1 MSRYVL
7 DASVA
12 IKWFV
17 PEVYSHAARLLLA
30 GNHRFLVPDFF
41 FAEVGNILW
50 KRVRRG
56 DDTAENTRQ
65 TLADLN
71 TVPIEVYLSQPLM
84 PLALDISLQT
94 DRAVYDNLY
103 LALAIT
109 KGCQMVTADEKF
121 YNALRTNT
129 FASYLLWWRIF
140 KVHGRKLS

>member
-17 PEVYSHAARLLLA
+17 PEVYCDAARRLLA
-30 GNHRFLVPDFF
+30 SDHTFLIPDFF
-41 FAEVGNILW
+41 YPEVGNVLW

-56 DDTAENTRQ
+56 EDTADNARQ

-71 TVPIEVYLSQPLM
+71 VISVEVYLSQPLM
-84 PLALDISLQT
+84 PLALDIALET
-94 DRAVYDNLY
+94 DRAVYDSLY

-109 KGCQMVTADEKF
+109 QRCQMVTADKKF
-121 YNALRTNT
+121 YNALSTSTYVNN
-129 FASYLLWWRIF
+129 LLWVENIR
-140 KVHGRKLS
+140 